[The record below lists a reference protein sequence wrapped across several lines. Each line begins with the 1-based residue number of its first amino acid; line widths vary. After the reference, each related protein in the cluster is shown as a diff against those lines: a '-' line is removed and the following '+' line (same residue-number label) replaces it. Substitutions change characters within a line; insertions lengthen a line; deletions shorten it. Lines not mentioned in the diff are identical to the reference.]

1 MQSAR
6 NILDFLEYGKHE
18 NASQGNLDALLIW
31 AIDQHF
37 GHSMDADI
45 LLVAFGLVDG
55 YHYDQLSL
63 GRRRAKFLIDS
74 NVIQA
79 VLKINDDYVSA
90 SAKRKKSSEIIT
102 CVG

>member
-45 LLVAFGLVDG
+45 LLVAFGLG
-55 YHYDQLSL
+55 
-63 GRRRAKFLIDS
+63 
-74 NVIQA
+74 A
-79 VLKINDDYVSA
+79 V
-90 SAKRKKSSEIIT
+90 
-102 CVG
+102 